1 MSHLT
6 FVVEDGPSTGF
17 PPLVLQTEGR
27 NTAGTNAGDW
37 RGYFGGAGNNGVWM
51 EETIKFLKR
60 KRLLQEGT
68 VQVLNPAE
76 ENLEKRMNFLPQT
89 QEVFAR
95 LLQSSLRQGGPVCLL
110 YAPLLQVRRV
120 FLVCC
125 LSFETER
132 HP

>member
-27 NTAGTNAGDW
+27 NTAGTDAGDW
-37 RGYFGGAGNNGVWM
+37 RGYFGGVGNNGVWM

-95 LLQSSLRQGGPVCLL
+95 LLQSSLR
-110 YAPLLQVRRV
+110 RV

-125 LSFETER
+125 LSFETE
-132 HP
+132 P